1 MKSVQ
6 KQIAHIVENK
16 KRGHLIFPALFKGLG
31 TDAAIKMALTRLVKA
46 GKIVRV
52 AHGIYTKPKQDPLL
66 GKLLPS
72 LDDVA
77 EAVAKKERVKIKPSA
92 LHAVNKLG
100 LSEQVPTR
108 TIYITDGPKKEIKVG
123 KSRIIFKPTTAKKL
137 ALKGEFSSLVI
148 QALEVLDPHAI
159 DQQRREKIL
168 YFLKLEEPKILKHD
182 LKLAPAKVNNFIYKL
197 LKDSA
202 NDKND
207 GNGRGPEAGKYTA
220 S

>member
-1 MKSVQ
+1 MISVQ
-6 KQIAHIVENK
+6 KQIAQIVENK

-52 AHGIYTKPKQDPLL
+52 AHGIYTKPKQDPVL

-72 LDDVA
+72 LDFVA
-77 EAVAKKERVKIKPSA
+77 EAVAKKEKVKIRPTA
-92 LHAVNKLG
+92 LDAINKLG

-108 TIYITDGPKKEIKVG
+108 TIYITDGRRKEIKVG
-123 KSRIIFKPTTAKKL
+123 KSKIIFKPTTAKKL
-137 ALKGEFSSLVI
+137 ALKGEFSGLVI
-148 QALEVLDPHAI
+148 QALEVLEPHTI